1 MGIKMVAFNI
11 PKEIEEGLLKGI
23 YEREGG
29 IVRKTIDKK
38 VVQWLEEVPI
48 ERDESLKNVLQMLK
62 DNKFGAGIFVAFGL
76 AIIGGTIYVKNK
88 KEKDEKIIL
97 NKIHEFTRTF
107 IKYLEKVQVGE
118 LTVEIIN
125 DVQCNLSDINQIL
138 MDNDIEFAKEIIEQW
153 NILIK
158 TIFDFTKEL
167 AEINNHSAL
176 ELPSQDRD
184 IKSNLIKLEDYLDI
198 QKDIF
203 MNDEDESIKVKS
215 S

>member
-1 MGIKMVAFNI
+1 MV
-11 PKEIEEGLLKGI
+11 K
-23 YEREGG
+23 
-29 IVRKTIDKK
+29 
-38 VVQWLEEVPI
+38 WLEEVPI

-88 KEKDEKIIL
+88 KGKDEKIIL
-97 NKIHEFTRTF
+97 NKIHEFTRAF
-107 IKYLEKVQVGE
+107 IKYLEKVQAGE